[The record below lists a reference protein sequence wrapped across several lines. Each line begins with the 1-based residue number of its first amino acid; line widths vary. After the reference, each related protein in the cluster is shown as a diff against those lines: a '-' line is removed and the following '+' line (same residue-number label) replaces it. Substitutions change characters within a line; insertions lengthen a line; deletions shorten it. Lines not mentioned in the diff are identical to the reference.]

1 MLKSKFVFSA
11 LTLIFSL
18 SLYGQNVPILNYSI
32 NSFGQPQLEIEAQ
45 ADSYYL
51 LTARHEPDLE
61 YESITSMTIGA
72 DGPLIISE
80 PLAAFV
86 EQNYKITQHSIAD
99 PDDTDGDGID
109 DITEYNERPQKS
121 PLNFA
126 AEVPYVD
133 GTTAIT
139 SQEVFS
145 DMAVVSSNIPWAPFL
160 NNREFAKFVIVKQ
173 SSDTPEIYF
182 INSQTHS
189 IHQSFLSTLGLDVYT
204 DDVETGEI
212 VYNPNDVLPNGAIGS
227 FLFNYSF
234 GAAVSFETTRR
245 TYELLAANMPFLKNN
260 MMHFIGNV
268 GENAFNNNF
277 KDDYVGSRLDV
288 VLESEFF
295 ADIDFIPFNQAEGF
309 GFFKH
314 MDLED
319 NPGSRD
325 IVLYDALPNSLPRVG
340 GIITSVVQTPL
351 SHVNL
356 RAIQDNVPNA
366 FIRDPLM
373 IDSIAALV
381 GKYIYYKVDEDSYEI
396 REASLDEVNEWYEK
410 LRPTEPQIPER
421 DLSQTEILPLDSIEF
436 TMSTSFGAKCTNV
449 ATMRNFGFPEGTI
462 PNGFGVPF
470 YYYDEF
476 MKFNNFYERVETMIS
491 DPEFLTDLEVRI
503 DMLKDLR
510 RDIKDADM
518 PQWMM
523 DNLQTMH
530 ESFPEGTSVRCRSS
544 TNNEDLPGFSG
555 AGLYTSKTQHPWEG
569 HISKSIK
576 QVYASMW
583 NFRAYDERDFYRVD
597 QYIAAMGVL
606 CHPNYEDEQSN
617 GVGVSLDPI
626 YQTEGN
632 FYINTQVGEDLITN
646 PEANSIPEEIL
657 LNQDPNLGYFVLR
670 ESNLVPVGQL
680 VMTDEH
686 INELRSY
693 LQVIHDEFEILY
705 NVVGAEGF
713 GMDIEYKV
721 TVDDQL
727 IIKQARPWV
736 SFWAEINATFDLSV
750 EEIVHPQSSSSL
762 GDNELV
768 RTTVV
773 NRGLRDISDFELS
786 LLVEDELV
794 ETIQINEVL
803 NPQSSNDYEFTMPQ
817 DFSTLGEHNIA
828 VVVAHPEDGY
838 SRNDTLAEI
847 VHKLHPLEGAI
858 TSVQGRAKCG
868 SEVEV
873 IAKVLNLGEFT
884 FSNTELEVTV
894 NGQLVE
900 TLNYDFGIP
909 YLAEVPIVITVKDNL
924 EQIGNEISVKLVKV
938 NGEEDAVADNNEKE
952 FSIDLNP
959 DFQYIT
965 FVVNVDNYPSE
976 NAWEIFETSTNEII
990 ESGDFLEGSFSKDI
1004 CVDYTKCYTLIVTD
1018 TYGDGICCGF
1028 GLGNFHVLNSA
1039 GDRIVDN
1046 DGDFG
1051 SIATESFCPDESGC
1065 ALFAEIVTQA
1075 ATSPSASDGV
1085 IAIIAA
1091 QGLEPY
1097 QYSIDGGQAFSN
1109 FNIFSGLPADTYEV
1123 VVVDA
1128 TGTCTYEETV
1138 LLESDI
1144 VDSVDDLNANSIVVK
1159 PNPTQDVVSVHIE
1172 NLIGIVGNVEVA
1184 VFNGIGQL
1192 IDKKIIQT
1200 TSGENITNVN
1210 LSTYA
1215 SGTYLIRCTNKNFDR
1230 QFKVIKM

>member
-713 GMDIEYKV
+713 SMDIEYKV

-750 EEIVHPQSSSSL
+750 EEIVHPQNSSSL

>member
-1 MLKSKFVFSA
+1 
-11 LTLIFSL
+11 
-18 SLYGQNVPILNYSI
+18 
-32 NSFGQPQLEIEAQ
+32 
-45 ADSYYL
+45 
-51 LTARHEPDLE
+51 
-61 YESITSMTIGA
+61 
-72 DGPLIISE
+72 
-80 PLAAFV
+80 
-86 EQNYKITQHSIAD
+86 
-99 PDDTDGDGID
+99 
-109 DITEYNERPQKS
+109 
-121 PLNFA
+121 
-126 AEVPYVD
+126 
-133 GTTAIT
+133 
-139 SQEVFS
+139 
-145 DMAVVSSNIPWAPFL
+145 
-160 NNREFAKFVIVKQ
+160 
-173 SSDTPEIYF
+173 
-182 INSQTHS
+182 
-189 IHQSFLSTLGLDVYT
+189 
-204 DDVETGEI
+204 
-212 VYNPNDVLPNGAIGS
+212 
-227 FLFNYSF
+227 
-234 GAAVSFETTRR
+234 
-245 TYELLAANMPFLKNN
+245 
-260 MMHFIGNV
+260 
-268 GENAFNNNF
+268 
-277 KDDYVGSRLDV
+277 
-288 VLESEFF
+288 
-295 ADIDFIPFNQAEGF
+295 
-309 GFFKH
+309 
-314 MDLED
+314 
-319 NPGSRD
+319 
-325 IVLYDALPNSLPRVG
+325 
-340 GIITSVVQTPL
+340 
-351 SHVNL
+351 
-356 RAIQDNVPNA
+356 
-366 FIRDPLM
+366 
-373 IDSIAALV
+373 
-381 GKYIYYKVDEDSYEI
+381 
-396 REASLDEVNEWYEK
+396 
-410 LRPTEPQIPER
+410 
-421 DLSQTEILPLDSIEF
+421 
-436 TMSTSFGAKCTNV
+436 MSTSFGAKCTNV

-1215 SGTYLIRCTNKNFDR
+1215 SGTHLLCSVFC
-1230 QFKVIKM
+1230 

>member
-1210 LSTYA
+1210 LSTLVMQCILL
-1215 SGTYLIRCTNKNFDR
+1215 TCK
-1230 QFKVIKM
+1230 